1 MSLVV
6 AIDGPAGTGKGTIAK
21 NISQELG
28 YINIDTGAM
37 YRSITLELLEKGI
50 NNIKDKEEIIKIAN
64 NINIDLTE
72 ENEVYLN
79 GKNVTKE
86 IRTEKVNSFVSEVS
100 SIPEVRNIM
109 IKLQRKM
116 AENKNVVMEG
126 RDITTVVFPNADVKI
141 FLDADVEER
150 AKRRYNEMNEKG
162 IAITFEEVLDSI
174 KLRDFKDK
182 NKPVGALKIADD
194 AIIIDTTN
202 LSIKQ
207 VTEEIINIILD
218 KIGKERK

>member
-1 MSLVV
+1 MSFIV